1 MDFAPAQ
8 GIFLMPVKYDVVAL
22 GNAIMDVIAQV
33 DDDFLV
39 KHDIPKARTNLITP
53 ERCDY
58 LYNALP
64 LSRIETSG
72 GSAGNT
78 IAGLRSLGGNAA
90 FMGKVADDAI
100 GAAYVADMKTIGADF
115 FGSPLK
121 GGLSTARSMIAVTP
135 DGERSMNTFLGASTE
150 FAASDVD
157 ADAVA
162 SGEWLYLEG
171 YLFDKP
177 AAKTAFIH
185 ASEVAKAAGRKVAIT
200 MSDVF
205 CVDRHRESFVHLI
218 RTHCDL
224 VFANEAELLAI
235 YETSDFDA
243 AVRQIRSDSQIAAIT
258 RSSKGSVIVSGG
270 DTWVAP
276 VAPAHVTDATG
287 AGDQY
292 AAGVLYGITHGL
304 SLQDAAVLGNLC
316 AGEVIGHIGP
326 RPAVNLRELATA
338 AGLKV

>member
-1 MDFAPAQ
+1 
-8 GIFLMPVKYDVVAL
+8 MPVKYDVVAL

-64 LSRIETSG
+64 PSRVETSG

-78 IAGLRSLGGNAA
+78 IAGLRSLGGKRPSWARWR
-90 FMGKVADDAI
+90 DDAI
-100 GAAYVADMKTIGADF
+100 GSAYVADMKAIGADF
-115 FGSPLK
+115 FGSPLT

-150 FAASDVD
+150 FAANDVD

-162 SGEWLYLEG
+162 AGEWLYLEG

-177 AAKTAFIH
+177 AAKTAFVH

-235 YETSDFDA
+235 YETDDFDA
-243 AVRQIRSDSQIAAIT
+243 AVSADPQ
-258 RSSKGSVIVSGG
+258 
-270 DTWVAP
+270 
-276 VAPAHVTDATG
+276 
-287 AGDQY
+287 
-292 AAGVLYGITHGL
+292 
-304 SLQDAAVLGNLC
+304 
-316 AGEVIGHIGP
+316 
-326 RPAVNLRELATA
+326 
-338 AGLKV
+338 

>member
-1 MDFAPAQ
+1 
-8 GIFLMPVKYDVVAL
+8 MPVKYDVVAL

-39 KHDIPKARTNLITP
+39 RHNIPKARTNLIDP

-64 LSRIETSG
+64 ASRIETSG

-78 IAGLRSLGGNAA
+78 VAGLRSFGATAA
-90 FMGKVADDAI
+90 FLGKVADDKL
-100 GAAYVADMKTIGADF
+100 GAAYVADMKRIGADF
-115 FGSPLK
+115 YGSPLK
-121 GGLSTARSMIAVTP
+121 GGPTTARSMIAVTP
-135 DGERSMNTFLGASTE
+135 DGERSMNTYLGASTE
-150 FAASDVD
+150 FAAADVN
-157 ADAVA
+157 ARAVA
-162 SGEWLYLEG
+162 SGAWLYLEG

-185 ASEVAKAAGRKVAIT
+185 ASEVAQSSGRKVAIT

-205 CVDRHRESFVHLI
+205 CIDRHRPSFIHLI

-224 VFANEAELLAI
+224 VFCNEAELLAL
-235 YETSDFDA
+235 YETDDFDG
-243 AVRQIRSDSQIAAIT
+243 AVNQIRSDSQIAAIT
-258 RSSKGSVIVSGG
+258 RSSKGSLIVSGS
-270 DTWVAP
+270 DSWVAP
-276 VAPAHVTDATG
+276 VTAAPVVDATG

-304 SLQDAAVLGNLC
+304 SLQESARLGNLA
-316 AGEVIGHIGP
+316 AGEVISHIGP
-326 RPAVNLRELATA
+326 RPGVNLRELAMA

>member
-1 MDFAPAQ
+1 
-8 GIFLMPVKYDVVAL
+8 MPVKYDVVAL

-64 LSRIETSG
+64 KTRMETSG

-78 IAGLRSLGGNAA
+78 VAGLRSFGARAA
-90 FMGKVADDAI
+90 FLGKVGDDAL
-100 GAAYVADMKTIGADF
+100 GRAYVADMQKIGADF
-115 FGSPLK
+115 YGSPLK
-121 GGLSTARSMIAVTP
+121 GGVSTARSMIAVTP
-135 DGERSMNTFLGASTE
+135 DGERSMNTYLGASTE
-150 FAASDVD
+150 FAAADVD
-157 ADAVA
+157 ARAVA

-177 AAKTAFIH
+177 AAKTAFAH
-185 ASEVAKAAGRKVAIT
+185 ASEVAKSAGRKVAIT
-200 MSDVF
+200 LSDVF
-205 CVDRHRESFVHLI
+205 CIDRHRPSFVHLI

-224 VFANEAELLAI
+224 VFANEAELLAL
-235 YETSDFDA
+235 YETTDFDA
-243 AVRQIRSDSQIAAIT
+243 ALNQIRNDSQIAAIT
-258 RSSKGSVIVSGG
+258 RSEKGSLIVSGS
-270 DTWVAP
+270 DSWVAP
-276 VAPAHVTDATG
+276 VTPAPVVDATG

-304 SLQDAAVLGNLC
+304 SLMESARLGNLA
-316 AGEVIGHIGP
+316 AGEVISHIGP
-326 RPAVNLRELATA
+326 RPGVNLRELAIA
-338 AGLKV
+338 IGLKV

>member
-1 MDFAPAQ
+1 
-8 GIFLMPVKYDVVAL
+8 MPVKYDVVAL

-39 KHDIPKARTNLITP
+39 RHDIPKARTNLIDP

-64 LSRIETSG
+64 KTRIETSG

-78 IAGLRSLGGNAA
+78 VAGLRSFGARAA
-90 FMGKVADDAI
+90 FLGKVGDDAL
-100 GAAYVADMKTIGADF
+100 GRAYRADMERIGADF
-115 FGSPLK
+115 YGTPLK
-121 GGLSTARSMIAVTP
+121 GGAGTARSMIAVTP
-135 DGERSMNTFLGASTE
+135 DGERSMNTYLGASTE
-150 FAASDVD
+150 FAAQDVD

-185 ASEVAKAAGRKVAIT
+185 ASEVARSAGRKVAIT
-200 MSDVF
+200 LSDVF
-205 CVDRHRESFVHLI
+205 CIDRHRPSFVHLI

-224 VFANEAELLAI
+224 VFANEAELLAL
-235 YETSDFDA
+235 YETGDFDT
-243 AVRQIRSDSQIAAIT
+243 AVTQIRDDSQIAAIT
-258 RSSKGSVIVSGG
+258 RSEKGSLIISGS
-270 DTWVAP
+270 DSWVAP
-276 VAPAHVTDATG
+276 VTPSRVVDATG

-292 AAGVLYGITHGL
+292 AAGVLYGVTHGL
-304 SLQDAAVLGNLC
+304 SLQESARLGNLA
-316 AGEVIGHIGP
+316 AGEVISHIGP
-326 RPAVNLRELATA
+326 RPSASLRELAVA

>member
-1 MDFAPAQ
+1 
-8 GIFLMPVKYDVVAL
+8 
-22 GNAIMDVIAQV
+22 
-33 DDDFLV
+33 
-39 KHDIPKARTNLITP
+39 
-53 ERCDY
+53 
-58 LYNALP
+58 
-64 LSRIETSG
+64 
-72 GSAGNT
+72 
-78 IAGLRSLGGNAA
+78 
-90 FMGKVADDAI
+90 
-100 GAAYVADMKTIGADF
+100 
-115 FGSPLK
+115 
-121 GGLSTARSMIAVTP
+121 VTP

-162 SGEWLYLEG
+162 AGEWLYLEG

-235 YETSDFDA
+235 YETSDFEA

-304 SLQDAAVLGNLC
+304 SLQDSAVLGNLC

-326 RPAVNLRELATA
+326 RPAVNLRQLATA

>member
-1 MDFAPAQ
+1 
-8 GIFLMPVKYDVVAL
+8 MPVKYDVVAL

-100 GAAYVADMKTIGADF
+100 GGAYVADMKAIGADF

-162 SGEWLYLEG
+162 AGEWLYLEG

-235 YETSDFDA
+235 YETSDFEA
-243 AVRQIRSDSQIAAIT
+243 AVWQIRSDSQIAAIT

-304 SLQDAAVLGNLC
+304 SLQDSAVLGNLC
-316 AGEVIGHIGP
+316 AGEVIGHIGA

>member
-1 MDFAPAQ
+1 
-8 GIFLMPVKYDVVAL
+8 MPVKYDVVAL
-22 GNAIMDVIAQV
+22 GNAIMDVIAHV

-39 KHDIPKARTNLITP
+39 RHDIPKARTNLITP

-64 LSRIETSG
+64 ASRVETSG

-78 IAGLRSLGGNAA
+78 IAGLMSLGGKAA
-90 FMGKVADDAI
+90 FMGKVANDAI
-100 GAAYVADMKTIGADF
+100 GSAYIADMKAIGADF
-115 FGSPLK
+115 FGSPLAD
-121 GGLSTARSMIAVTP
+121 GPSTARSMIAVTP

-157 ADAVA
+157 ARAVSSA
-162 SGEWLYLEG
+162 EWLYLEG

-177 AAKTAFIH
+177 AAKTAFVH
-185 ASEVAKAAGRKVAIT
+185 ASEVAKSAGRKVAIT

-205 CVDRHRESFVHLI
+205 CVDRHRESFIHLI

-224 VFANEAELLAI
+224 VFANEAELLAV
-235 YETSDFDA
+235 YETHDFDA
-243 AVRQIRSDSQIAAIT
+243 AVTQIRNDSQIAAIT
-258 RSSKGSVIVSGG
+258 RSSKGSVILSGS
-270 DTWVAP
+270 DTWIAP
-276 VAPAHVTDATG
+276 VTSAPVVDATG

-292 AAGVLYGITHGL
+292 AAGVLYGVTHGL
-304 SLQDAAVLGNLC
+304 TLQEAASLGNLC
-316 AGEVIGHIGP
+316 AGEVISHIGP
-326 RPAVNLRELATA
+326 RPAVNLRELAMA

>member
-1 MDFAPAQ
+1 
-8 GIFLMPVKYDVVAL
+8 MPVKYDVVAL

-39 KHDIPKARTNLITP
+39 RHEIPKARTNLITP

-64 LSRIETSG
+64 ANRVETSG

-78 IAGLRSLGGNAA
+78 VAGLRSLGARAA
-90 FMGKVADDAI
+90 FLGKVADDKL
-100 GAAYVADMKTIGADF
+100 GEAYVEDMRRIGADF
-115 FGSPLK
+115 YGTPLK
-121 GGLSTARSMIAVTP
+121 GGPTTARSMIAVTP
-135 DGERSMNTFLGASTE
+135 DGERSMNTYLGASTE
-150 FAASDVD
+150 FAANDVD
-157 ADAVA
+157 VRAVA

-177 AAKTAFIH
+177 AAKTAFVH
-185 ASEVAKAAGRKVAIT
+185 ASEVARSSGRKVAIT

-235 YETSDFDA
+235 YQTDDFDQA
-243 AVRQIRSDSQIAAIT
+243 ATQIRNDSQIAAIT
-258 RSSKGSVIVSGG
+258 RSSKGSVIVSGS
-270 DTWVAP
+270 DTWTAP
-276 VAPAHVTDATG
+276 VSAAHVVDATG

-304 SLQDAAVLGNLC
+304 SLKESADLGNL
-316 AGEVIGHIGP
+316 AAREVISHIGP
-326 RPAVNLRELATA
+326 RPAVNLRELAMA

>member
-1 MDFAPAQ
+1 
-8 GIFLMPVKYDVVAL
+8 MPVKYDVVAL

-64 LSRIETSG
+64 PSRIETSG

-78 IAGLRSLGGNAA
+78 IAGLRSLGARAA
-90 FMGKVADDAI
+90 FMGKVGADKL
-100 GAAYVADMKTIGADF
+100 GEGYVADMQRIGADF
-115 FGSPLK
+115 FGTPLV
-121 GGLSTARSMIAVTP
+121 GGASTARSMIAVTP
-135 DGERSMNTFLGASTE
+135 DGERSMNTYLGASTE
-150 FAASDVD
+150 FAADDVD
-157 ADAVA
+157 ADAVKA
-162 SGEWLYLEG
+162 GAWLYLEG

-177 AAKTAFIH
+177 AAKTAFVH

-205 CVDRHRESFVHLI
+205 CVDRHRDSFVHLI
-218 RTHCDL
+218 RSHCDL

-235 YETSDFDA
+235 YETDDFDA
-243 AVRQIRSDSQIAAIT
+243 AVAQIRKDSQIAAIT
-258 RSSKGSVIVSGG
+258 RSSKGSVIVSG
-270 DTWVAP
+270 DETWTAP
-276 VAPAHVTDATG
+276 VAPAHVVDATG

-304 SLQDAAVLGNLC
+304 SLQESAVLGNLC

-326 RPAVNLRELATA
+326 RPATDLRGLAVA
-338 AGLKV
+338 AGLRV

>member
-1 MDFAPAQ
+1 MAESTLQGGAMAQ
-8 GIFLMPVKYDVVAL
+8 PMRATYRPLERPRKAL
-22 GNAIMDVIAQV
+22 WLTILTWV
-33 DDDFLV
+33 
-39 KHDIPKARTNLITP
+39 TP
-53 ERCDY
+53 
-58 LYNALP
+58 
-64 LSRIETSG
+64 
-72 GSAGNT
+72 
-78 IAGLRSLGGNAA
+78 
-90 FMGKVADDAI
+90 I
-100 GAAYVADMKTIGADF
+100 GALAAQLIWLTQSLPDRDMGDLQKIFYVH
-115 FGSPLK
+115 
-121 GGLSTARSMIAVTP
+121 V
-135 DGERSMNTFLGASTE
+135 
-150 FAASDVD
+150 
-157 ADAVA
+157 
-162 SGEWLYLEG
+162 
-171 YLFDKP
+171 P

-235 YETSDFDA
+235 YETSDFEA

-304 SLQDAAVLGNLC
+304 SLQDSAVLGNLC

-326 RPAVNLRELATA
+326 RPAVNLRQLATA

>member
-1 MDFAPAQ
+1 
-8 GIFLMPVKYDVVAL
+8 MPVKYDVVAL

-33 DDDFLV
+33 DDEFLIT
-39 KHDIPKARTNLITP
+39 HEIPKARTNLISP

-64 LSRIETSG
+64 PSRVETSG

-78 IAGLRSLGGNAA
+78 IAGLMSLGGKAA
-90 FMGKVADDAI
+90 FMGKVANDAI
-100 GAAYVADMKTIGADF
+100 GSAYVADMKAIGADF
-115 FGSPLK
+115 FGSPLV
-121 GGLSTARSMIAVTP
+121 GGPSTARSMIAVTP

-157 ADAVA
+157 ARAVA
-162 SGEWLYLEG
+162 AGEWLYLEG

-177 AAKTAFIH
+177 AAKTAFVH
-185 ASEVAKAAGRKVAIT
+185 ASEVAKSAGRKVAIT

-205 CVDRHRESFVHLI
+205 CVDRHRDSFVHLI

-235 YETSDFDA
+235 YETDNFDE
-243 AVRQIRSDSQIAAIT
+243 AVSQIRNDSQIAAIT
-258 RSSKGSVIVSGG
+258 RSSKGSVIVSGS

-276 VAPAHVTDATG
+276 VTAAPVVDATG

-292 AAGVLYGITHGL
+292 AAGVLYGVTHGL
-304 SLQDAAVLGNLC
+304 SLQEAAKLGNLC
-316 AGEVIGHIGP
+316 AGEVISHIGP
-326 RPAVNLRELATA
+326 RPSANLRELAIG

>member
-1 MDFAPAQ
+1 
-8 GIFLMPVKYDVVAL
+8 MPVKYDVVAL

-33 DDDFLV
+33 NDDFLV
-39 KHDIPKARTNLITP
+39 RHDIPKARTNLITP

-64 LSRIETSG
+64 ASRIETSG

-78 IAGLRSLGGNAA
+78 VAGLRSFGARAA
-90 FMGKVADDAI
+90 FLGKVGDDAI
-100 GAAYVADMKTIGADF
+100 GRAYVADMQNIGADF
-115 FGSPLK
+115 YGTPLK
-121 GGLSTARSMIAVTP
+121 GGASTARSMIAVTP
-135 DGERSMNTFLGASTE
+135 DGERSMNTYLGASTE
-150 FAASDVD
+150 FAAADVD
-157 ADAVA
+157 ARAVA

-185 ASEVAKAAGRKVAIT
+185 ASEVAQSAGRKVAVT

-205 CVDRHRESFVHLI
+205 CIDRHRPSFIHLI

-224 VFANEAELLAI
+224 VFANEAELLAL

-243 AVRQIRSDSQIAAIT
+243 AVTQIRNDSQIAAIT
-258 RSSKGSVIVSGG
+258 RSDKGSLIISGSES
-270 DTWVAP
+270 WVAP
-276 VAPAHVTDATG
+276 VTAAPVVDATG

-292 AAGVLYGITHGL
+292 AAGVLYGVTHGL
-304 SLQDAAVLGNLC
+304 SLMDSARLGNLA
-316 AGEVIGHIGP
+316 AGEVISHIGP
-326 RPAVNLRELATA
+326 RPKVNLRELAVA

>member
-1 MDFAPAQ
+1 
-8 GIFLMPVKYDVVAL
+8 MPVKYDVVAL

>member
-1 MDFAPAQ
+1 
-8 GIFLMPVKYDVVAL
+8 MPVKYDVVAL

-39 KHDIPKARTNLITP
+39 RHDIPKARTNLISS

-64 LSRIETSG
+64 DSRVETSG

-78 IAGLRSLGGNAA
+78 VAGLMSLGGRAA
-90 FMGKVADDAI
+90 FLGKVADDAI
-100 GAAYVADMKTIGADF
+100 GTSYVEDMQRIGADF
-115 FGSPLK
+115 FGTPLK
-121 GGLSTARSMIAVTP
+121 GGPTTARSMIAVTP
-135 DGERSMNTFLGASTE
+135 DGERSMNTYLGASTE

-162 SGEWLYLEG
+162 SGAWLYLEG

-177 AAKTAFIH
+177 AAKTAFVH
-185 ASEVAKAAGRKVAIT
+185 ASEVAQAAGRKVAIT

-205 CVDRHRESFVHLI
+205 CVDRHRDSFVHLI

-235 YETSDFDA
+235 YETQDFGE
-243 AVRQIRSDSQIAAIT
+243 AVSQIRKDSRIAAIT
-258 RSSKGSVIVSGG
+258 RSSKGSVIVSGSE
-270 DTWVAP
+270 TWTAP
-276 VAPAHVTDATG
+276 VAAALVADATG

-292 AAGVLYGITHGL
+292 AAGVLYGVTHGL
-304 SLQDAAVLGNLC
+304 SLQQAAMLGNLC
-316 AGEVIGHIGP
+316 AGEVISHIGP
-326 RPAVNLRELATA
+326 RPAVNLRELAVR

>member
-1 MDFAPAQ
+1 
-8 GIFLMPVKYDVVAL
+8 MPVKYDVVAL

-39 KHDIPKARTNLITP
+39 RHDIPKARTNLITP
-53 ERCDY
+53 ERCDH

-64 LSRIETSG
+64 ASRVETSG

-78 IAGLRSLGGNAA
+78 IAGLRSLGARAA
-90 FMGKVADDAI
+90 FMGKVGDDKI
-100 GAAYVADMKTIGADF
+100 GRDYVADMGKIGADF
-115 FGSPLK
+115 FGTPLV
-121 GGLSTARSMIAVTP
+121 GGVSTARSMIAVTP
-135 DGERSMNTFLGASTE
+135 DGERSMNTYLGASTE
-150 FAASDVD
+150 FAANDVD
-157 ADAVA
+157 MDAVA
-162 SGEWLYLEG
+162 AGEWLYLEG

-177 AAKTAFIH
+177 AAKTAFVH

-218 RTHCDL
+218 RSHCDL

-235 YETSDFDA
+235 YETDDFDA
-243 AVRQIRSDSQIAAIT
+243 AVAQIRKDSQIAAIT
-258 RSSKGSVIVSGG
+258 RSSKGSVIVSGA
-270 DTWVAP
+270 DTWAAP
-276 VAPAHVTDATG
+276 VAPAQVVDATG

-304 SLQDAAVLGNLC
+304 SLQESAVLGNLC
-316 AGEVIGHIGP
+316 AGEVISHIGP
-326 RPAVNLRELATA
+326 RPAADLRALALK

>member
-1 MDFAPAQ
+1 
-8 GIFLMPVKYDVVAL
+8 MPVKYDVVAL

-39 KHDIPKARTNLITP
+39 RHEIPKARTNLITP

-64 LSRIETSG
+64 ASRVETSG

-78 IAGLRSLGGNAA
+78 VAGLKSLGARAA
-90 FMGKVADDAI
+90 FLGKVGDDRL
-100 GAAYVADMKTIGADF
+100 GESYVEDMRKIGADF
-115 FGSPLK
+115 FGTPLK
-121 GGLSTARSMIAVTP
+121 DGASTARSMIAVTP
-135 DGERSMNTFLGASTE
+135 DGERSMNTYLGASTE

-157 ADAVA
+157 ARAVA
-162 SGEWLYLEG
+162 SSEWLYLEG

-177 AAKTAFIH
+177 AAKTAFVH
-185 ASEVAKAAGRKVAIT
+185 ASEVAKSAGRKVAIT

-205 CVDRHRESFVHLI
+205 CVDRHRDSFVHLI

-235 YETSDFDA
+235 YQTDSFEE
-243 AVRQIRSDSQIAAIT
+243 AVNQIRNDSQIAAIT
-258 RSSKGSVIVSGG
+258 RSAKGSVIVSGS

-276 VAPAHVTDATG
+276 VTAAPVVDATG

-304 SLQDAAVLGNLC
+304 SLRECAELGNLC
-316 AGEVIGHIGP
+316 AREVISHIGP
-326 RPAVNLRELATA
+326 RPSVNLRELAMTA
-338 AGLKV
+338 GVKV

>member
-1 MDFAPAQ
+1 
-8 GIFLMPVKYDVVAL
+8 MPVKYDVVAL

-33 DDDFLV
+33 DDAFLV
-39 KHDIPKARTNLITP
+39 NHDIPKARTNLITP

-64 LSRIETSG
+64 KSRVETSG

-78 IAGLRSLGGNAA
+78 IAGLMSLGGKAA

-100 GAAYVADMKTIGADF
+100 GSAYVADMKAIGADF
-115 FGSPLK
+115 FGSPLA
-121 GGLSTARSMIAVTP
+121 GGPSTARSMIAVTP

-150 FAASDVD
+150 FAANDVD
-157 ADAVA
+157 VRAVA
-162 SGEWLYLEG
+162 AGEWLYLEG

-177 AAKTAFIH
+177 AAKTAFVH
-185 ASEVAKAAGRKVAIT
+185 ASEVAKSSGRKVAIT

-235 YETSDFDA
+235 YETDDFDA
-243 AVRQIRSDSQIAAIT
+243 AVSQIRNDSQIAAIT
-258 RSSKGSVIVSGG
+258 RSSKGSVIVSGS

-276 VAPAHVTDATG
+276 VTAAPVVDATG

-292 AAGVLYGITHGL
+292 AAGVLYGVTHGL
-304 SLQDAAVLGNLC
+304 SLQECAKLGNLC
-316 AGEVIGHIGP
+316 AGEVISHIGP
-326 RPAVNLRELATA
+326 RPAVNLRELAVA

>member
-1 MDFAPAQ
+1 MA
-8 GIFLMPVKYDVVAL
+8 VKYDVVAL

-39 KHDIPKARTNLITP
+39 RHDIPKARTNLID
-53 ERCDY
+53 EARADY
-58 LYNALP
+58 LYKALP
-64 LSRIETSG
+64 ATRLETSG

-78 IAGLRSLGGNAA
+78 IAGLLSLGGKGA
-90 FMGKVADDAI
+90 FGGKVADDKL
-100 GAAYVADMKTIGADF
+100 GAAYIADMKKIGADY

-121 GGLSTARSMIAVTP
+121 NGPATARSMIAVTP

-150 FAASDVD
+150 FAAADVD
-157 ADAVA
+157 ARSIAA
-162 SGEWLYLEG
+162 GSWLYLEG

-185 ASEVAKAAGRKVAIT
+185 ASEVAQSHGRKVAIT

-205 CVDRHRESFVHLI
+205 CVDRHRPSFLHLV

-224 VFANEAELLAI
+224 VFANEAELLAL
-235 YETSDFDA
+235 YETDDFDQA
-243 AVRQIRSDSQIAAIT
+243 ATQIRTDSQIAAIT
-258 RSSKGSVIVSGG
+258 RSEKGSVIVSGS
-270 DTWVAP
+270 DTWTAQVTPAP
-276 VAPAHVTDATG
+276 VVDATG

-304 SLQDAAVLGNLC
+304 SLQDAARLGNL
-316 AGEVIGHIGP
+316 AAREVISHIGP
-326 RPAVNLRELATA
+326 RPAVNLRELAVA
-338 AGLKV
+338 AGVRI